1 MVSGMDL
8 ELPVPQPAP
17 TVAWLRAMV
26 ARFSSGPDHQR
37 RRALAVA
44 ELAKIDPAELRRL
57 AAETSCSGA
66 EVLAGAMGIDAG
78 DAVAEVARAYHPH
91 TLADEAADR
100 AVARLVDAFGG
111 VTDELTAARISL
123 LVQSCDATT
132 ALVAK
137 ARNHTSLA
145 ETLRDDPPLRSTR
158 RVRDGEVIMVSLDG
172 RPFGAGTH
180 ECPGQEHAIALAE
193 GILARG

>member
-1 MVSGMDL
+1 MDL
-8 ELPVPQPAP
+8 ELPVPSPAP

-44 ELAKIDPAELRRL
+44 ELAKIDPTALRRM
-57 AAETSCSGA
+57 AAETTCSPA
-66 EVLAGAMGIDAG
+66 EVLARAMGVEVG
-78 DAVAEVARAYHPH
+78 DAVAVAARAYHPH
-91 TLADEAADR
+91 TVADSDADL

-111 VTDELTAARISL
+111 VPDELTAARISL
-123 LVQSCDATT
+123 LIQSCDATA

-137 ARNHTSLA
+137 ARNHA
-145 ETLRDDPPLRSTR
+145 GVEEALRDDPPLRETR
-158 RVRDGEVIMVSLDG
+158 RVRNGQVIMVSLDG

-180 ECPGQEHAIALAE
+180 ECPGQAHAIALAE
-193 GILARG
+193 GVLARADEQ

>member
-1 MVSGMDL
+1 MDL
-8 ELPVPQPAP
+8 ELPVPSPAP

-44 ELAKIDPAELRRL
+44 ELAKIDPAVLRRM
-57 AAETSCSGA
+57 AAETTCSPA
-66 EVLAGAMGIDAG
+66 EVLARAMGVEVG
-78 DAVAEVARAYHPH
+78 DAVAVAARAYHPH
-91 TLADEAADR
+91 TVADSDADL

-111 VTDELTAARISL
+111 VSDELTAARISL
-123 LVQSCDATT
+123 LIQSCDATA

-137 ARNHTSLA
+137 ARDHA
-145 ETLRDDPPLRSTR
+145 GVQETLRDDPPLRETR
-158 RVRDGEVIMVSLDG
+158 RVRNGQVVMVSLDG

-180 ECPGQEHAIALAE
+180 ECPGQAHAIALAE
-193 GILARG
+193 GVLARPDEQ